1 MKTIKKTI
9 RTRLLSTAWLNSLDS
24 ETLDKQATKLLL
36 NIMLDLWNRNYLTLA
51 DFNYYEDI
59 AKNSNADIKE
69 AFYSKQYK
77 ITLPNADNT
86 KKLVIDFVEY
96 TNDLII
102 ASKLEA

>member
-1 MKTIKKTI
+1 MKTSKKTI
-9 RTRLLSTAWLNSLDS
+9 RTRLLSIDWLNSLDN

-36 NIMLDLWNRNYLTLA
+36 NIMLDLWNRNYLTIA
-51 DFNYYEDI
+51 DFNHYEDI

-69 AFYSKQYK
+69 ALNSKQYK
-77 ITLPNADNT
+77 ITLLNADKT